1 MRDRNVQSRSVSTLA
16 MMAAVSM
23 LAACAGEEEPAPD
36 PEPDPPV
43 ALPPPDP
50 TPPAPP
56 SPPAP
61 VPTDPL
67 DVELFALIDEQGLSG
82 DPSIGRDLPSIE
94 DPLAQLGKRLFFT
107 QALGGEFDSACVSC
121 HHPVLG
127 GGDALSLSV
136 GVHAVDPQLLGPGR
150 GTVDG
155 TPNVPRNAPS
165 TFNIGLWD
173 SSLFMDSRVESL
185 TGTPL
190 ANGAGGG
197 ISTPDSGNGVIDID
211 AGANLTTAQAR
222 FPVTSV
228 EEMRGDLLAN
238 EPNDAL
244 RAHLALRLG
253 DVGSAAGEIGATN
266 WLAEFQ
272 AAFAS
277 AQPAE
282 ELITYDNIALALAEY
297 QRSQVFVN
305 NPWREY
311 VLGNF
316 DAISD
321 NAKRGAILFFTDT
334 NDDGGGCVQCH
345 SGDFFTNEEH
355 HVIGVPQFGPG
366 KGVGPDGDADFGREL
381 VTGNPN
387 ERFRFRTPT
396 LLNIEV
402 TAPYMHTG
410 AYETLDEVL
419 DHYNNPNGTVND
431 FFDDGGWCDLDQ
443 FTGVADCE
451 SLYPN
456 AEALTDQALARI
468 QAERNADDPDAL
480 PNININ
486 NNERNLIE
494 AFLLALTD
502 PCVLDRDCLAPWIS
516 APEEAADDHQI
527 NAVNVNG
534 NPL

>member
-1 MRDRNVQSRSVSTLA
+1 

-23 LAACAGEEEPAPD
+23 LAACAEEEEPAPD
-36 PEPDPPV
+36 PVPDPPV
-43 ALPPPDP
+43 AQPPPDP
-50 TPPAPP
+50 TPPVPTPP
-56 SPPAP
+56 TPPTP

-67 DVELFALIDEQGLSG
+67 DVELFSLIDEQGLTG
-82 DPSIGRDLPSIE
+82 DPSVGRDLPSIE

-127 GGDALSLSV
+127 GGDALSLPV

-155 TPNVPRNAPS
+155 VPNVPRNAPS

-197 ISTPDSGNGVIDID
+197 ISTPDSGNGVIDIA
-211 AGANLTTAQAR
+211 AGDNLTIAQAR

-244 RAHLALRLG
+244 RAHLAARLG
-253 DVGSAAGEIGATN
+253 NVGAAAGEIGATA

-277 AQPAE
+277 ALSAE
-282 ELITYDNIALALAEY
+282 QLITYDNIALALAEY

-305 NPWREY
+305 NPWRDY
-311 VLGNF
+311 VLGDF

-321 NAKRGAILFFTDT
+321 NAKRGAILFFTDA
-334 NDDGGGCVQCH
+334 DEGGGGCAQCH

-366 KGVGPDGDADFGREL
+366 KGVGPDGAAISG
-381 VTGNPN
+381 GNWLPQ
-387 ERFRFRTPT
+387 TPT
-396 LLNIEV
+396 SGFDSVPQRYSISKLLDRTCIPV
-402 TAPYMHTG
+402 LMRRSTTSSTTTTTQTAP
-410 AYETLDEVL
+410 
-419 DHYNNPNGTVND
+419 
-431 FFDDGGWCDLDQ
+431 
-443 FTGVADCE
+443 
-451 SLYPN
+451 
-456 AEALTDQALARI
+456 
-468 QAERNADDPDAL
+468 
-480 PNININ
+480 
-486 NNERNLIE
+486 
-494 AFLLALTD
+494 
-502 PCVLDRDCLAPWIS
+502 
-516 APEEAADDHQI
+516 
-527 NAVNVNG
+527 
-534 NPL
+534 